1 MTLAETTKKLSKY
14 REDAIRY
21 LAGLALKYNGEWF
34 PNWSD
39 PNEPKYGLV
48 FTSGI
53 SDIQLYTTMGAYG
66 CIYFKRREDA
76 QDALEKLGY
85 LKYFLMHTNT
95 MVLVDQTTDQYLMMI
110 SKELVLHT
118 EQEILEELGVAACGD
133 IQERLSEKGF
143 FTDFSL
149 INSWL
154 KEDTAVAEDDDDYDE
169 DDEDPDDDDLDDD
182 DDDDDRWDDDDDD
195 EDNDAW

>member
-1 MTLAETTKKLSKY
+1 MTLEETTKRLSKY

-21 LAGLALKYNGEWF
+21 LAGLALKYNGNWF
-34 PNWSD
+34 PNWMN

-53 SDIQLYTTMGAYG
+53 SDIQLFTTMGAYG

-76 QDALEKLGY
+76 QNALEKLGY

-95 MVLVDQTTDQYLMMI
+95 MILMDQTTEQYLMNI

-118 EQEILEELGVAACGD
+118 EQEILEELGIAACGD

-154 KEDTAVAEDDDDYDE
+154 KEDDTIIEEDAYDDE
-169 DDEDPDDDDLDDD
+169 EDEDPDDDDIEDEDYD
-182 DDDDDRWDDDDDD
+182 EDEDEDD
-195 EDNDAW
+195 EGW